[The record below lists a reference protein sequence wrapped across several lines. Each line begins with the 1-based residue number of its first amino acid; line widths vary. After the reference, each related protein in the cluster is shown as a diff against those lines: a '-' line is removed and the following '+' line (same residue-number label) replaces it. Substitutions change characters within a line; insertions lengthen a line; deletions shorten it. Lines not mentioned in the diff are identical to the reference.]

1 LDAPERGLPRNRV
14 TRFGA
19 GDEVYGV
26 SAVGSFAEYARSR
39 ELDLARKPANL
50 SFEQAATVPV
60 SGMTALQGLRDVGRL
75 QPGQH
80 VLVIGAAGGV
90 GSFAVQLAR
99 AFGARVTGM
108 CSTAKPTWSGPSV
121 PTT

>member
-60 SGMTALQGLRDVGRL
+60 SGMTALQACVTSDACSRASMCWSSAR
-75 QPGQH
+75 QAASARSPSNWPARSAPG
-80 VLVIGAAGGV
+80 
-90 GSFAVQLAR
+90 
-99 AFGARVTGM
+99 
-108 CSTAKPTWSGPSV
+108 
-121 PTT
+121 